1 MIFVANEA
9 QNWQNAA
16 STALTFDAL
25 HCFKENFAKQF
36 KPQTHMHVFSRNTF
50 TFPVTTK
57 CFPYS
62 FLLSYMCWTQLVI
75 ECFHWKTSP
84 ENVSIPP
91 SSWWRYS
98 WDGPFKF
105 AISCEMS
112 PPVVAYFYLGG
123 IYFYKSRWDTFIK
136 DPIYMFHMWNN
147 YSEVH
152 CPFSEL
158 SIYWR
163 CMQSVQIQ

>member
-16 STALTFDAL
+16 STAFTFDAL

-36 KPQTHMHVFSRNTF
+36 KPQTHICMFFQGTLSHFLWPQNVFCIHFFSLIFVGHNF
-50 TFPVTTK
+50 
-57 CFPYS
+57 S
-62 FLLSYMCWTQLVI
+62 L
-75 ECFHWKTSP
+75 
-84 ENVSIPP
+84 NVSTESIPP